1 MVTEAIAPE
10 SHPNDWTIVGVV
22 AFALFLDYLLY
33 GMLVPLT
40 SLSPAGVHT
49 EEHFGIL
56 YGGYAVSVLVV
67 TPVFGYFGDRLGG
80 RRTMFCGVVFGL
92 LAAALSG
99 HASSFEWLLAARLF
113 EGAASAA
120 TWTAGLAVVAEHYP
134 HQRVEMLGYAFI
146 GSTFGSVLG
155 PLLGGVMYKV
165 GGYKLPFLG
174 GSLLFVIEAGLLLL
188 LPKGGRSQNERVDF
202 RALLLDRSIIQAA
215 LAVGLAAF
223 AWGILEPLLP
233 LRLQRYGAS
242 AEAIGLMFTISSIVY
257 GLGGRLVG
265 KLSERLAARQ
275 LVVIGTLAM
284 AATLPL
290 LSASVEIILVG
301 AAFCLVNVSYAF
313 MLNPASA
320 ELAEAIDRSG
330 KSNYTAVYAIYN
342 VAYSIGMI
350 VTTAIASQA
359 AGVLGFGGTLLAV
372 SAVLILFSLLAGLG
386 KSAQSAVSEA
396 SLS

>member
-1 MVTEAIAPE
+1 MEVRNVTPVAQSNA
-10 SHPNDWTIVGVV
+10 WTIVGVV

-67 TPVFGYFGDRLGG
+67 TPIFGYFGDRLGG

-92 LAAALSG
+92 LAAAFSG
-99 HASSFEWLLAARLF
+99 LASSFQLLLVARLF

-120 TWTAGLAVVAEHYP
+120 TWTAGLAVIAEHYP

-155 PLLGGVMYKV
+155 PLIGGVMYRV
-165 GGYKLPFLG
+165 GGYRLPFLG
-174 GSLLFVIEAGLLLL
+174 GSVLFVIEAVLLFL
-188 LPKGGRSQNERVDF
+188 LPKEGRSQNEKVDF
-202 RALLLDRSIIQAA
+202 RALLRNRSIIEAA

-223 AWGILEPLLP
+223 AWGTLEPLLP

-242 AEAIGLMFTISSIVY
+242 AETIGLMFTVSSIVY
-257 GLGGRLVG
+257 GLSGRLVG
-265 KLSERLAARQ
+265 KLSERLATRQ
-275 LVVIGTLAM
+275 VVVMGTLAM

-290 LSASVEIILVG
+290 LSASVKIILVG

-320 ELAEAIDRSG
+320 ELADAVDRSG

-359 AGVLGFGGTLLAV
+359 AGLLGFGGTLLTV
-372 SAVLILFSLLAGLG
+372 SAVLVLFTLLAGFG
-386 KSAQSAVSEA
+386 RSAQPAISEA
-396 SLS
+396 LLS